1 MYIPIG
7 VDCGVATALRKYGCR
22 RWAFPFD
29 WTVTYNGVSA
39 CVADNFSRFMPV
51 AADRINDY
59 DVFFMHDFVATASA
73 SASAVKY
80 ERRISRF
87 QDLLATTDEEVV
99 FIRRGHGN
107 HQHLEH
113 EGRFLDIKS
122 DIVDAGDLA
131 GVLTARYPRLKFK
144 VVVILV
150 CGRCFS
156 RQQVYKAP
164 SALVEIHNIVS
175 LEADTA
181 AFEECVGR
189 IVGAGSGAANT

>member
-7 VDCGVATALRKYGCR
+7 VDCGVATALRKCGAR
-22 RWAFPFD
+22 QWAFPFD

-59 DVFFMHDFVATASA
+59 DVFFMHDFLDGA
-73 SASAVKY
+73 ASAVKY

-87 QDLLATTDEEVV
+87 QELLATTDEEVV

>member
-7 VDCGVATALRKYGCR
+7 VDCGVATALRKYGVR
-22 RWAFPFD
+22 TWAFPFD

-39 CVADNFSRFMPV
+39 CVADNFRRFLPTD
-51 AADRINDY
+51 ATASERINDY
-59 DVFFMHDFVATASA
+59 DVFFMHDFLDAACVSDKE
-73 SASAVKY
+73 KY
-80 ERRISRF
+80 LRRISRF
-87 QDLLATTDEEVV
+87 QEVLATTDEEVV

-122 DIVDAGDLA
+122 DIVDARDLA
-131 GVLTARYPRLKFK
+131 AVLKERYPRLNFRI
-144 VVVILV
+144 VVILV

-156 RQQVYKAP
+156 AVQEYK
-164 SALVEIHNIVS
+164 SGLVNVDIHNIVS

-181 AFEECVGR
+181 AFEECVRR
-189 IVGAGSGAANT
+189 IVGA

>member
-7 VDCGVATALRKYGCR
+7 VDCGVATALRKYGAR
-22 RWAFPFD
+22 QWAFPFD

-39 CVADNFSRFMPV
+39 CVADNFSRFMPL
-51 AADRINDY
+51 AADRINEY
-59 DVFFMHDFVATASA
+59 DVFFMHDFLDGASDKD
-73 SASAVKY
+73 KY

-113 EGRFLDIKS
+113 EGRYMDIKS

-150 CGRCFS
+150 LNRL
-156 RQQVYKAP
+156 QY
-164 SALVEIHNIVS
+164 
-175 LEADTA
+175 
-181 AFEECVGR
+181 
-189 IVGAGSGAANT
+189 